1 MFTDLGPFSITPLGC
16 DSPDWGPVAIP
27 LHPRSLE
34 KIAGSTYIPE
44 KLLDFMDKI
53 RPRDDGVYVLL
64 NAIGAGEFYGAN
76 KNADFFPEWSLLG
89 DPPPLSVKDYIREYK
104 LPMPVDY
111 GYTTFERY
119 AYVYSGHNNK
129 DPIHAIGERVCCAA
143 YNEKMH
149 RVELIVFVSNEKAPD
164 VVRRINAGEWVPWSM
179 GSKLPFDVCSVCFHP
194 AVRRED
200 YCVHLKDMPNHI
212 MPDGTKVFSY
222 NYFPR
227 FFDISVVMVP
237 ADRSAYSLKKVASV
251 QTFFGIDEETGLAL
265 PVPEGMAKFAGI
277 MDYLSTGG
285 DKKAE
290 ITKKI
295 PTQAPAE
302 NLGPS
307 PIDPALWDFIRD
319 MVRRDRSR
327 TETAPEIMNLDGPLP
342 SILSALTSMG
352 VIMNP
357 EEVEHVTGGSAFPQ
371 DLELQTP
378 SATIMEKVKPLV
390 RRRSMFDPHF
400 SDRVSQ
406 DLPEVPRKIVV
417 LAKRASYEGYRRWL
431 REGLDLDKL
440 AQVAA
445 HPSVR
450 LFLDPNAVEAKMV
463 GLGFEKAATD
473 HPNRMMMPFIAGAGM
488 DE

>member
-1 MFTDLGPFSITPLGC
+1 
-16 DSPDWGPVAIP
+16 
-27 LHPRSLE
+27 
-34 KIAGSTYIPE
+34 
-44 KLLDFMDKI
+44 
-53 RPRDDGVYVLL
+53 
-64 NAIGAGEFYGAN
+64 
-76 KNADFFPEWSLLG
+76 
-89 DPPPLSVKDYIREYK
+89 
-104 LPMPVDY
+104 
-111 GYTTFERY
+111 
-119 AYVYSGHNNK
+119 
-129 DPIHAIGERVCCAA
+129 
-143 YNEKMH
+143 
-149 RVELIVFVSNEKAPD
+149 
-164 VVRRINAGEWVPWSM
+164 
-179 GSKLPFDVCSVCFHP
+179 
-194 AVRRED
+194 
-200 YCVHLKDMPNHI
+200 MPNHI

-237 ADRSAYSLKKVASV
+237 ADRSAYGLKKVASV
-251 QTFFGIDEETGLAL
+251 RRFFGIDEETGLAL
-265 PVPEGMAKFAGI
+265 PVPVGMEKFAGI
-277 MDYLSTGG
+277 MDFLSAGG
-285 DKKAE
+285 QKEAE

-307 PIDPALWDFIRD
+307 PIDPALWDFIRE
-319 MVRRDRSR
+319 MVRRDRTR
-327 TETAPEIMNLDGPLP
+327 TETAPEVMGLNEPLP
-342 SILSALTSMG
+342 SAISALTSLG
-352 VIMNP
+352 IILRP
-357 EEVEHVTGGSAFPQ
+357 EEVEHLTGGGAFPA
-371 DLELQTP
+371 DLDLQEP
-378 SATIMEKVKPLV
+378 SATIMEKVRPLV

-406 DLPEVPRKIVV
+406 ELPEAPRKIVV

-473 HPNRMMMPFIAGAGM
+473 HPNRMMMPFITGAGM

>member
-1 MFTDLGPFSITPLGC
+1 
-16 DSPDWGPVAIP
+16 
-27 LHPRSLE
+27 
-34 KIAGSTYIPE
+34 
-44 KLLDFMDKI
+44 
-53 RPRDDGVYVLL
+53 
-64 NAIGAGEFYGAN
+64 
-76 KNADFFPEWSLLG
+76 
-89 DPPPLSVKDYIREYK
+89 
-104 LPMPVDY
+104 
-111 GYTTFERY
+111 
-119 AYVYSGHNNK
+119 
-129 DPIHAIGERVCCAA
+129 
-143 YNEKMH
+143 MH
-149 RVELIVFVSNEKAPD
+149 RIELIVFISSEKAPD
-164 VVRRINAGEWVPWSM
+164 VVRRINAGELVPWSM
-179 GSKLPFDVCSVCFHP
+179 GSKLPFDCCSVCFHP
-194 AVRRED
+194 ATRRED
-200 YCVHLKDMPNHI
+200 YCDHLKNHLNEI

-251 QTFFGIDEETGLAL
+251 QRFFGVDEETGLAL
-265 PVPEGMAKFAGI
+265 PVPEGMSKFAGI
-277 MDYLSTGG
+277 MDFLSAGG
-285 DKKAE
+285 QKEAE

-295 PTQAPAE
+295 PAQAPAE

-307 PIDPALWDFIRD
+307 PIDPSLWDFIRD
-319 MVRRDRSR
+319 MVRSDRAR
-327 TETAPEIMNLDGPLP
+327 TETAPEIMNLDVSLP
-342 SILSALTSMG
+342 SVVSALTSMG
-352 VIMNP
+352 IIMNP
-357 EEVEHVTGGSAFPQ
+357 EETDRVTGGGEFPQ
-371 DLELQTP
+371 DLELQAP

-406 DLPEVPRKIVV
+406 DLPEAPRKIVV